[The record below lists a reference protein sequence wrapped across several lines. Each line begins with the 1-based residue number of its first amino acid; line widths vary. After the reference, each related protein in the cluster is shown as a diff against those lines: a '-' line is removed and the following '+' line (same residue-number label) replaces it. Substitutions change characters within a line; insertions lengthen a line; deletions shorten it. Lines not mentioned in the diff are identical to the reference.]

1 MLWSYVRVCTA
12 LTVLYYSLPVQCT
25 LHCSVCTARMVA
37 SRVQG
42 EVKRSDSSVLACCLQ
57 SPLYKE
63 CTECE
68 PGDIYWRINELK
80 TMQIIMV
87 KTWVSMVKNVSNI
100 NMNVIILLDN
110 LIEGKRLSYYGHFYC
125 RNVLAFLKWH
135 FLNIIWRFIKAKSR
149 YFFDIFVV
157 FCQLNS

>member
-1 MLWSYVRVCTA
+1 MLKHY
-12 LTVLYYSLPVQCT
+12 LDSLRKWLFHVI
-25 LHCSVCTARMVA
+25 
-37 SRVQG
+37 
-42 EVKRSDSSVLACCLQ
+42 RSHENIKVSGKSQ

>member
-1 MLWSYVRVCTA
+1 MVYDLRAIWHQFVWK
-12 LTVLYYSLPVQCT
+12 LYKTSHPITNPCAEIDIDW
-25 LHCSVCTARMVA
+25 ARHWL
-37 SRVQG
+37 S
-42 EVKRSDSSVLACCLQ
+42 KYQ

-125 RNVLAFLKWH
+125 RNVLTFLKWH

-149 YFFDIFVV
+149 FFLTF
-157 FCQLNS
+157 LLLS